1 MIHQCR
7 YLFVKKKVFNLS
19 EQHFSEVAF
28 YKIHTLEFSMY
39 CTKCHSEIS
48 NCGTYQ
54 NFFDDQLSFHSMP
67 SLPLSF
73 KCCQTSNSISL
84 TLCSILSL
92 NSKFNL
98 QFAIL
103 AFAMHVLCLFLSDGK
118 FYAIATITNRKFY
131 SLHSRNL
138 SNIALL

>member
-1 MIHQCR
+1 
-7 YLFVKKKVFNLS
+7 
-19 EQHFSEVAF
+19 
-28 YKIHTLEFSMY
+28 MY

-48 NCGTYQ
+48 NCCTYL

-67 SLPLSF
+67 SLPHSF

-84 TLCSILSL
+84 TLCPKLSL

-118 FYAIATITNRKFY
+118 FYDSNNFY
-131 SLHSRNL
+131 SQILYFNSRNL
-138 SNIALL
+138 SYIFVLSCSPDPTTNSGTKNPDFSNRAKCDFDKLMV

>member
-1 MIHQCR
+1 
-7 YLFVKKKVFNLS
+7 
-19 EQHFSEVAF
+19 
-28 YKIHTLEFSMY
+28 MY

-48 NCGTYQ
+48 NCCWLLTWISPMISCHSTVCHP
-54 NFFDDQLSFHSMP
+54 FLS
-67 SLPLSF
+67 LKY

-84 TLCSILSL
+84 TLCPILSL

-118 FYAIATITNRKFY
+118 FYTIATITNRKFCF
-131 SLHSRNL
+131 LHSRNL
-138 SNIALL
+138 SHIAVLIRNNWYAWSPDPITNSETVSPYFFDQ